1 MHTANVWNIFHMDPG
16 TNQIPA
22 TAILFAYGIAKLQFS
37 PDAFYHVF
45 SNYSL
50 FPKTRVSK
58 NNCVELVRSGIIA
71 EEII

>member
-22 TAILFAYGIAKLQFS
+22 TAIMLAYGIVRLQFL
-37 PDAFYHVF
+37 PDALYHVY

-50 FPKTRVSK
+50 YSKPRVSK
-58 NNCVELVRSGIIA
+58 NNCVELVRLGTIA